1 MSEYFAGI
9 KNLRKELREDGEVFL
24 GSLTAFASHVK
35 RELRESSKTLFPRLN
50 GI

>member
-1 MSEYFAGI
+1 MGI

-24 GSLTAFASHVK
+24 GSFTAFVSHAK
-35 RELRESSKTLFPRLN
+35 KGLRESSKTLFPKLN